1 MAQCYSVWVGSDC
14 ILGPEMQ
21 GNGRGWGGPRT
32 DCTALL
38 PARGPRGPGCR
49 AICTGLTDER
59 RPEVCHFLPKWTT
72 EQRSPDSLSVSSD

>member
-1 MAQCYSVWVGSDC
+1 MAQCYSVWVGPDC

-32 DCTALL
+32 DCTACFLH
-38 PARGPRGPGCR
+38 GTRGPGMQG

-59 RPEVCHFLPKWTT
+59 RPEVCHFPKWTT